1 LQHLEPTRAVVTSCL
16 EPVFS
21 ILIAAIALSERVNAT
36 QIIGIGLVLA
46 AIVLAQWP
54 ERAGSESVLVEPI
67 E

>member
-1 LQHLEPTRAVVTSCL
+1 MVTSCL

-21 ILIAAIALSERVNAT
+21 IVIAAVFLAERVSWI
-36 QIIGIGLVLA
+36 QVIGIVLVLG

-54 ERAGSESVLVEPI
+54 DRAEAALLVEPI